1 MSAPDGLHAAFF
13 RTAGTLGKLYKR
25 SHAFLP
31 QRVRGQFA
39 LLLNEIKPFMLPPVP
54 LCTADLHRGRPEV
67 SVIAD
72 ALVRLA
78 CKGDF
83 VLEVPALQP
92 PRVLHLAEVLPAPS
106 TPPTRAGAP
115 TSSTPP
121 RPLRAEAPCFVP
133 ASLTDGLDRSVKDS
147 QPAPGESTAG
157 HAAGIGTASPLDR
170 RLPPVA
176 PPLRGP
182 CRWTS
187 PSRARRRLPGRSSW
201 TTWLHALLNSWEFLA
216 QITWLSSCTQLGERS
231 ITQPRKVRRLAALR
245 AGAHVS
251 ARACFSGHL
260 GQRHQESAF
269 P

>member
-1 MSAPDGLHAAFF
+1 MSAPDGMHAAFF

-39 LLLNEIKPFMLPPVP
+39 LLLNEIKPFLLPPVP

-92 PRVLHLAEVLPAPS
+92 PRVLHLADVLPAPC
-106 TPPTRAGAP
+106 TPPARAGAP

-147 QPAPGESTAG
+147 QPSPGECAAG
-157 HAAGIGTASPLDR
+157 HEAGVCTASPLDGQVR
-170 RLPPVA
+170 EGGVLHVARVRARNSASSPTPPASSGTATPRPSPLDFSEPGAPPPAGEVVMDHVA
-176 PPLRGP
+176 PCVAQFLGVP
-182 CRWTS
+182 CTDY
-187 PSRARRRLPGRSSW
+187 
-201 TTWLHALLNSWEFLA
+201 LA
-216 QITWLSSCTQLGERS
+216 QLLYSAWGE
-231 ITQPRKVRRLAALR
+231 IDYPTP
-245 AGAHVS
+245 
-251 ARACFSGHL
+251 
-260 GQRHQESAF
+260 
-269 P
+269 